1 MEPKNKKVKKESMFS
16 RLGTEFRKIRWTD
29 WPTTKK
35 SFIITSIMLVVMSAF
50 FFGVSMGI
58 TEFLKVIGAL

>member
-1 MEPKNKKVKKESMFS
+1 MEPKNKKVKKENLFS
-16 RLGTEFRKIRWTD
+16 RLGTEFRRIRWTD

-35 SFIITSIMLVVMSAF
+35 SFIITAIMLVVMSAF
-50 FFGVSMGI
+50 FFGISMGI